1 MRLRVWLLI
10 VAGIVLAVGAPVNQ
24 VVAQTTPKAK
34 GLTLSPLRT
43 ETTIAPGTSQK
54 AALRVSNTTD
64 KPMVVGL
71 NAEEFR
77 VVNQDYDY
85 AFSADAAAA
94 SWVSFALKEVTIAPG
109 KVRDITYSINVP
121 LGSEPGGRYLSLF
134 ASADGLSD
142 VNTVHSRQ
150 RVGSL
155 VYLTVGGD
163 VTRAGALL
171 SLTSPWSVVGDA
183 EWSATIRNSGTT
195 HFRSIYSVTTQTLWG
210 QSVASNQGSALIF
223 PGSIRRIG
231 DTVPLPVVPG
241 LYKVV
246 YRIGLGDTPR
256 SERTSIIVFSPPS
269 TWILVAGLLGL
280 GLVLRSVHQKRRK

>member
-1 MRLRVWLLI
+1 MWLLI
-10 VAGIVLAVGAPVNQ
+10 AASIVVVVGAQVNQ
-24 VVAQTTPKAK
+24 VVAQPPEAK

-54 AALRVSNTTD
+54 ASVRVSNTTD
-64 KPMVVGL
+64 EPMVVRL
-71 NAEEFR
+71 SAEEFR

-85 AFSADAAAA
+85 AFSADATVA
-94 SWVSFALKEVTIAPG
+94 SWVIFAFDEVTIAPG
-109 KVRDITYSINVP
+109 KARDITYSINIP

-134 ASADGLSD
+134 ASTDSLSD
-142 VNTVHSRQ
+142 ASTVHSRQ

-171 SLTSPWSVVGDA
+171 SLTSPWSLVNDA

-195 HFRSIYSVTTQTLWG
+195 HFRSIYSVTTQTVWG
-210 QSVASNQGSALIF
+210 HSVASNEGSALIL
-223 PGSIRRIG
+223 PGSVRRIS

-241 LYKVV
+241 LYKIV
-246 YRIGLGDTPR
+246 YRVGLGDTPM
-256 SERTSIIVFSPPS
+256 SERTSVVVFLPPS
-269 TWILVAGLLGL
+269 TWILVAGALGI
-280 GLVLRSVHQKRRK
+280 GLVLRDVHGKRRK